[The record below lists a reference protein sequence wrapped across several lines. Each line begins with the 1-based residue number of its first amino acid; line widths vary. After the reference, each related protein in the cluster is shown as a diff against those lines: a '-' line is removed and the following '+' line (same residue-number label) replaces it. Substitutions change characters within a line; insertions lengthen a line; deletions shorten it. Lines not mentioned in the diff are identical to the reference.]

1 MLLSFKE
8 FLTEKSNN
16 YYSYNDDYELEEAA
30 SAGEAIEGL
39 TGAILLYYRKSKI
52 PDKLPFEVKQKNFD
66 AFKIKEVK
74 EIIELLKSQTDTM
87 LYQKGD
93 SDELLKKESSLIA
106 AFSAAK
112 TIEEYLKE
120 KYKNKNF
127 INIWRTGRT
136 WPTRL
141 REFGLDKIGGK
152 DYNSSDLVIE
162 YSENKFLGISLK
174 IKPNELSADPTAIN
188 QSFSK
193 ILTKDVKDDLQN
205 TMLEFFEQETK
216 EIIDY
221 LKTILPE
228 SNKINNFKYFFTEK
242 GKKIIFPIDYK
253 KEFEDK
259 FSNKK
264 DELNKFFKKPDKDGN
279 YYIISLIRVLINKAL
294 SNKKNVFY
302 DKLFKVFEDEN
313 IKTSFLET
321 IYDAMFKA
329 KIAAEDFNKKGF
341 DFDLILLTGYNTT
354 DEKIKIGHIVEYKT
368 IFDILNKINKSELNI
383 KFLNTE
389 LDDNIEDVDKIED
402 STSSIKAGLFLG
414 DNQLADIQIRFKGN
428 FSSLSGLSVLGTIS
442 KFLKDKIK
450 ETKI

>member
-1 MLLSFKE
+1 VLLSFKK
-8 FLTEKSNN
+8 FLIEKSNN
-16 YYSYNDDYELEEAA
+16 NNKLEEEMI
-30 SAGEAIEGL
+30 SAGEVIEGL
-39 TGAILLYYRKSKI
+39 TGAILLYYKKSKI

-66 AFKIKEVK
+66 AFKIKEIK

-93 SDELLKKESSLIA
+93 SDELLKKESSIIA

-112 TIEEYLKE
+112 AIEKYLKDE
-120 KYKNKNF
+120 YKNKNF
-127 INIWRTGRT
+127 INIWRTGRI

-141 REFGLDKIGGK
+141 KEFGLDKIGGK
-152 DYNSSDLVIE
+152 NYNSSDLVIE

-174 IKPNELSADPTAIN
+174 IKPHELSVDPTAIN

-205 TMLEFFEQETK
+205 IMLEFFEQETK

-242 GKKIIFPIDYK
+242 GKKVIFPIDYK

-264 DELNKFFKKPDKDGN
+264 DELNKFFKKPNKDSN
-279 YYIISLIRVLINKAL
+279 YYIVSLIRILINKAL
-294 SNKKNVFY
+294 SNKKNIFY

-313 IKTSFLET
+313 IKISFLET
-321 IYDAMFKA
+321 IYNAIFKI
-329 KIAAEDFNKKGF
+329 KIAAEDFSKKGF
-341 DFDLILLTGYNTT
+341 DFDFILLTSYNTT
-354 DEKIKIGHIVEYKT
+354 NEKIKIGNIIKYRT
-368 IFDILNKINKSELNI
+368 IFEFLNKINKSKLDI
-383 KFLNTE
+383 KFLNVE
-389 LDDNIEDVDKIED
+389 LDDNVEDVDKIKD
-402 STSSIKAGLFLG
+402 NTSSIKVGLFLD
-414 DNQLADIQIRFKGN
+414 DNQLADIRIRFKGN
-428 FSSLSGLSVLGTIS
+428 FGLLSELKILGTIS
-442 KFLKDKIK
+442 NFLKDKLK
-450 ETKI
+450 EANL